1 MWPRVRRS
9 FAAPLEPPRRTRPP
23 GSSGD
28 FFDRVHALVRR
39 IPRGK
44 VATYGQIA
52 ELLGAP
58 RAARV
63 VGWAMHGNPHG
74 RRVPCHRVVQQGGS
88 LSPNYCIGDPGRQRR
103 LLTREGVSFCLDG
116 RIEMAR
122 HQWVPVPPGLPPQA
136 RRR

>member
-23 GSSGD
+23 GSSGG
-28 FFDRVHALVRR
+28 FFDRVHALVCR

-58 RAARV
+58 RAARI

>member
-1 MWPRVRRS
+1 MRRS
-9 FAAPLEPPRRTRPP
+9 TAREAARRLLRAPKSATR
-23 GSSGD
+23 D
-28 FFDRVHALVRR
+28 AAMRKAIRQ

-58 RAARV
+58 RAARI
-63 VGWAMHGNPHG
+63 VGWAMYGNPHG

>member
-9 FAAPLEPPRRTRPP
+9 FAAPLERPRRTRPP

-28 FFDRVHALVRR
+28 FCDRVHALVRR

-52 ELLGAP
+52 DLLGAP

-74 RRVPCHRVVQQGGS
+74 LRVPCHRVVQRGGS
-88 LSPNYCIGDPGRQRR
+88 LSPNYCIEDPGRQRR
-103 LLTREGVSFCLDG
+103 LLTREGVSFGLDG

-122 HQWVPVPPGLPPQA
+122 YQWAPVPHGSPSQA
-136 RRR
+136 CRR